1 MLLPLLLQ
9 RMQTLLQPRKNG
21 KVAKY
26 MARKEPELFYHP
38 VVGGMSPAAVAMF
51 NFQAFR
57 PKPAT
62 PAIPVKQQQSDL
74 FQSETVTP
82 AVFESSSLPSYSERK
97 TMNLLK
103 TSTCAVTGELLP
115 RNQMIRFVISPD
127 KKVVADLT
135 GKLPGQFLWISANR
149 ATLKKAIWRNSFAGQ
164 ARETVEIP
172 DNLLETIENGLLKLS
187 LQMVSLAKRSGD
199 LTFGFSRT
207 DEALR
212 SHSAGVYVV
221 AQDSSENGREK
232 LERLAIHQD
241 LPVIDFW
248 TSAELSA
255 AIGEHNTNHLAIAKG
270 AMAQNILELITK
282 LNSVKS
288 EA

>member
-1 MLLPLLLQ
+1 
-9 RMQTLLQPRKNG
+9 
-21 KVAKY
+21 

-38 VVGGMSPAAVAMF
+38 VVGAMSPAAVAML

-57 PKPAT
+57 PKSATASPSPQIPA
-62 PAIPVKQQQSDL
+62 KQQQGDL
-74 FQSETVTP
+74 FQSTEAISP
-82 AVFESSSLPSYSERK
+82 AVFESSSLPPYSERK

-103 TSTCAVTGELLP
+103 TSTCAVTGEVLP
-115 RNQMIRFVISPD
+115 QNRMIRFVISPD

-164 ARETVEIP
+164 AKETVEIP
-172 DNLLETIENGLLKLS
+172 DNLLETIENGLFKLS
-187 LQMVSLAKRSGD
+187 LQMVSLAKRAGE
-199 LTFGFSRT
+199 LTFGFSKT

-221 AQDSSENGREK
+221 AKDSSENGREK

-241 LPVIDFW
+241 LPVIDYW

-270 AMAQNILELITK
+270 AMAQNILELVTK
-282 LNSVKS
+282 LKSVKS